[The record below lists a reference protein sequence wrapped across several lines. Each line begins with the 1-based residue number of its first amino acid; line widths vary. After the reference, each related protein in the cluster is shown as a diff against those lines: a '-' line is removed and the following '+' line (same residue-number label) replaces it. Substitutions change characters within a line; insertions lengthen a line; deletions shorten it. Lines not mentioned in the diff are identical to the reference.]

1 MRPTQSKTTPGSLVI
16 VLALLVAVLAAGCS
30 QEQGP
35 TEPDGDV
42 TTPLLTHKNGEH
54 GKPGGNTSPGSEPE
68 TFLVSVATDGE
79 RHEWTPAPQVMQN
92 ASKKSWLHVF
102 DSGGNGTRG
111 FPDFPNAAFNSG
123 THMQASAVEGC
134 ELEGLESHRGLLYSK
149 FHQTTSALRVFD
161 FQVSFDIAD
170 NPMGFSIFLFRWKEG
185 DRIFSARTGFG
196 FRGSDPAPAIDF
208 LGDDKD
214 IRDSTI
220 DRTFR
225 ISGAKVIA
233 SEHDGKKVIAALSCD
248 NLGEYDVTVH
258 GTS

>member
-1 MRPTQSKTTPGSLVI
+1 
-16 VLALLVAVLAAGCS
+16 
-30 QEQGP
+30 
-35 TEPDGDV
+35 
-42 TTPLLTHKNGEH
+42 
-54 GKPGGNTSPGSEPE
+54 
-68 TFLVSVATDGE
+68 
-79 RHEWTPAPQVMQN
+79 MQN
-92 ASKKSWLHVF
+92 STKKDWLHVY
-102 DSGGNGTRG
+102 DSGGTGTRG
-111 FPDFPNAAFNSG
+111 LPDYDNAAFY
-123 THMQASAVEGC
+123 TKIHMQPSPIEEC

-149 FHQTTSALRVFD
+149 FIQPNPGWRVFD
-161 FQVSFDIAD
+161 FQVGFDIAD
-170 NPMGFSIFLFRWKEG
+170 NPTGFSFFLFRWKEG